1 MAGSGRRVFAAGEVL
16 TASNVMNY
24 LQDQAV
30 MVFASSTARTTA
42 ISTPSEG
49 MISYLQDT
57 NFFEVYDATSSSWKR
72 IFSSDQTIRLD
83 NSNVGTISST
93 DHALQIGPTSS
104 QNSRFDPN
112 SVQGANNGAVNPYYI
127 NPDGG
132 NVYLGGTAST
142 TIINGRIDSTHT
154 AWAMSAGTTTTSA
167 SANVTVT
174 FPGGGARFSVAPIV
188 TVTSVGGANAVC
200 MPYVASVGSA
210 SFTTSLYTTAGARVA
225 QVVHWQATQ
234 MSSGAA
240 QG

>member
-30 MVFASSTARTTA
+30 MVFASSTARATA
-42 ISTPSEG
+42 ITSPAEG

-57 NFFEVYDATSSSWKR
+57 NFFEVYDATAASWKR

-83 NSNVGTISST
+83 NSNAGTISST

-132 NVYLGGTAST
+132 SVYLGAASST
-142 TIINGRIDSTHT
+142 TIINGRMDSAHT
-154 AWAMSAGTTTTSA
+154 PWAMSAGSSTTS
-167 SANVTVT
+167 SSGNLTVT
-174 FPGGGARFSVAPIV
+174 LTAGRFTQAPIV
-188 TVTSVGGANAVC
+188 NVTSMGGANAVT
-200 MPYVASVGSA
+200 MPYVASTGTA
-210 SFTTSLYTTAGARVA
+210 NFTVSLYTTAGARVA
-225 QVVHWQATQ
+225 QVVHWQAIQ
-234 MSSGAA
+234 MTSAGAA
-240 QG
+240 G